1 MFYLR
6 LQKKYYFYLSID
18 PHSNLKNMKL
28 LIQALIA
35 LIPFLAT
42 SQSIIHW
49 EPEISVA
56 DGSVYG
62 NVRPRIAVTANGVP
76 IVLFGKG
83 PAGLL
88 YTSRLNGSVFD
99 TPVTLLPGTMESYL
113 ASWTGPDIAA
123 KGDTV
128 IAVFKAMTMDDGHVY
143 SVRSVDGGMT
153 FSDTI
158 RVDDHDLGV
167 AWMPSMDIDENG
179 NPSVTY
185 MAHDAAMTNP
195 RYNVVHSTDQ
205 GLTYQSE
212 MDITTA
218 IPEEACDCCP
228 AEYVIDG
235 NQHALL
241 YRNNDLNIR
250 DIYAVYSEDDG
261 LTYPESANV
270 DQLNWSITSCP
281 STGPHGLFNNSKLI
295 TVYASRASGSYR
307 VYVSETATTP
317 SFAFENSTMMT
328 PPVNVN
334 GIQNYPRIS
343 GDNDTLVM
351 VWQESETGNPEI
363 FSAFTT
369 SAMTSELLTSK
380 AMVNSST
387 SGSQTNPDVIYKN
400 GKVHAVYQ
408 DASTGDVIYRQ
419 GTIGT
424 VSLEENALS
433 LLEVYPNPMT
443 EGTFQLDLKEA
454 QNPVIELHDAF
465 GNACQYTVNQQ
476 NSLFNLEITNP
487 AKGVYFLTVISENA
501 KQTIKLINL

>member
-1 MFYLR
+1 
-6 LQKKYYFYLSID
+6 
-18 PHSNLKNMKL
+18 MKRIL
-28 LIQALIA
+28 QALIA
-35 LIPFLAT
+35 FTPFLAT

-62 NVRPRIAVTANGVP
+62 NIRPRIAVAANGVP

-88 YTSRLNGSVFD
+88 YTARLNGSVFD

-143 SVRSVDGGMT
+143 SVRSVDGGLT

-205 GLTYQSE
+205 GLTYQAE
-212 MDITTA
+212 MDITTTIA
-218 IPEEACDCCP
+218 EEACDCCP

-241 YRNNDLNIR
+241 YRNNDMNIR

-307 VYVSETATTP
+307 VYLSETATAP
-317 SFAFENSTMMT
+317 NFAFENTTMMT
-328 PPVNVN
+328 PPLNTN

-343 GDNDTLVM
+343 GNNDTLVM

-369 SAMTSELLTSK
+369 TANTSEIISSK
-380 AMVNSST
+380 TMVNSST

-408 DASTGDVIYRQ
+408 DALTGDVIYRQ

-424 VSLEENALS
+424 VSLEENDLS
-433 LLEVYPNPMT
+433 QLTVYPNPT
-443 EGTFQLDLKEA
+443 VDGTFAIDLNNMTNA
-454 QNPVIELHDAF
+454 TFELRDAL
-465 GNACQYTVNQQ
+465 GNKCPFTVNQQ
-476 NSLFNLEITNP
+476 NAKIQLGISNP
-487 AKGVYFLTVISENA
+487 NRGIYFLTVITENA
-501 KQTIKLINL
+501 QQTIKLINL